1 MAEETGSGAAEL
13 GRGATI
19 GRYLVLTLLGKGGMG
34 EVYAAYDPELD
45 RKVAIKVLHG
55 TPSGGTDAAEGRARM
70 LREAQALAQLSDPNV
85 VAVYDVGTF
94 GERVFLAM
102 EFVDGNT
109 LSYWQQSAIRSWKDI
124 VDRYLAAGRG
134 LAAAHKRGLVHRDFK
149 PENAMV
155 GKDGQVR
162 VMDFGLARSEASSV
176 VEGATDDAAG
186 TPSRRATTLS
196 GARVFGST
204 PSSSRKSTSGSGSG
218 GPLAPATEI
227 SSPSGIKSS
236 NLAAKSGSPA
246 GRKSE
251 GTGAGAPGG
260 NTAGPAAG
268 PTAGPTGGTPLP
280 SSRAL
285 ALALSDAASDM
296 DGATRDLSKAVGSE
310 ISAAMSPTALASPLT
325 QSGAMMGTPAYM
337 APEQFAGKV
346 ADAKSDQFSFCVALY
361 EALYG
366 ERPFAGKSL
375 PDLTRQVML
384 GRVRDVPPNTR
395 VPTWLRKV
403 ILRGLRVDRD
413 ERHASM
419 EALLA
424 ALAADPSRRRRRYL
438 ASGSVAG
445 VIAVLTVALIQAS
458 QKQKTRCV
466 SADAKLAGVWELP
479 GQHGRAVLSA
489 RKDGIR
495 RAFIQTGKR
504 YAADAFALVQ
514 STLDRYVGAWNDM
527 HRDACEATHLRGEQ
541 SAEVL
546 DLRMS
551 CLQDRFN
558 EVRALTNVFA
568 DANGDVV
575 SKAAEAV
582 QSLRSVEQC
591 ADIAA
596 LKAVVRPPDNP
607 AVRRAVEDTRVA
619 LAEVKALGDAGKM
632 KQAAARIEKV
642 VEAAKA
648 TGYEP
653 LMAEAQLQS
662 ALLAT
667 LSGNFKAAESN
678 YESAVWLAESS
689 RYDEVTLLAS
699 AQLVFIVG
707 YAGSRYPEGERW
719 SQLAGAVLRRAG
731 PGHDVAAGWL
741 ANNRGMLH
749 VRRGALDEAL
759 RYSLEAIKVKER
771 AYGPDHVDVAISENN
786 VAEVLLSLGRVDE
799 AIQRNDHAVTIT
811 VAALGSDHPRVAS
824 LLETRA
830 DLKNAKGQYGE
841 ARTAAESALEI
852 ASREFGW
859 EHYTVRYALVALG
872 KSQVGLKAMAEGART
887 LRRAIALIESNRDEV
902 VLLGEAKFAL
912 ARTELSHSKERAA
925 ALASE
930 ALALLRSTPEGARA
944 AVEVETWLHVLA
956 TNARELSMR

>member
-1 MAEETGSGAAEL
+1 MAEHTGTDAVEL

-55 TPSGGTDAAEGRARM
+55 TPSGGTDAAEGRARI

-124 VDRYLAAGRG
+124 VDRYSAAGRG
-134 LAAAHKRGLVHRDFK
+134 LAAAHKRGLIHRDFK

-155 GKDGQVR
+155 GRDGQVR
-162 VMDFGLARSEASSV
+162 VMDFGLARSEAPPV
-176 VEGATDDAAG
+176 VDGAAG
-186 TPSRRATTLS
+186 EGSETGAAPRRVSTIS
-196 GARVFGST
+196 GARVFGAT
-204 PSSSRKSTSGSGSG
+204 PSPGPKSGAESGKPS
-218 GPLAPATEI
+218 PLPGE
-227 SSPSGIKSS
+227 SSPPPGMPSS
-236 NLAAKSGSPA
+236 DLAAKS
-246 GRKSE
+246 
-251 GTGAGAPGG
+251 APPSG
-260 NTAGPAAG
+260 
-268 PTAGPTGGTPLP
+268 GGTPLP

-285 ALALSDAASDM
+285 ALALADAASDM
-296 DGATRDLSKAVGSE
+296 DGATRDLSKAVGAE

-346 ADAKSDQFSFCVALY
+346 ADARSDQFSFCVALY
-361 EALYG
+361 EGLYG

-375 PDLTRQVML
+375 PDLTRQVMA
-384 GRVRDVPPNTR
+384 GRVREAPANSR
-395 VPTWLRKV
+395 VPGWLRKV

-413 ERHASM
+413 ERYASM
-419 EALLA
+419 EVLLA
-424 ALAADPSRRRRRYL
+424 ALAADPSRLRRRYL
-438 ASGSVAG
+438 LSASLAS
-445 VIAVLTVALIQAS
+445 VIAVLVVGLIQAS
-458 QKQKTRCV
+458 QKQKMKCV
-466 SADAKLAGVWELP
+466 GADAKLAGVWELP
-479 GQHGRAVLSA
+479 GRGRAVLSA

-495 RAFIQTGKR
+495 RAFMQSGKR
-504 YAADAFALVQ
+504 YSADAFALVQ

-596 LKAVVRPPDNP
+596 LKAVVKPPDTP

-632 KQAAARIEKV
+632 KQAVARIDKV
-642 VEAAKA
+642 VAEAKA

-653 LMAEAQLQS
+653 LMAEALLQS

-667 LSGNFKAAESN
+667 TSGNFKAAEGS

-689 RYDEVTLLAS
+689 RHDEVTLLAS
-699 AQLVFIVG
+699 AQLVFVVG
-707 YAGSRYPEGERW
+707 YAASRYPEADRW

-731 PGHDVAAGWL
+731 AGHDVAAGWL
-741 ANNRGMLH
+741 ANNRGLLH

-771 AYGPDHVDVAISENN
+771 AYGPNHFDVAISENN
-786 VAEVLLSLGRVDE
+786 AALILLSLGRVDE
-799 AIQRNDHAVTIT
+799 AIQLNDHALTIT
-811 VAALGSDHPRVAS
+811 MAAVGNDHPLVAS
-824 LLETRA
+824 ILQTGA
-830 DLKNAKGQYGE
+830 DLRNAKGRYGE
-841 ARTAAESALEI
+841 ARPAAERALEI
-852 ASREFGW
+852 ASRELGW
-859 EHYTVRYALVALG
+859 DHPTAHNALVSLG
-872 KSQVGLKAMAEGART
+872 KSQVGAKAMAEGART
-887 LRRAIALIESNRDEV
+887 LRRAIALIEPNREEV
-902 VLLGEAKFAL
+902 VLLGDAKFAL
-912 ARTELSHSKERAA
+912 ARAELSHSKERAV
-925 ALASE
+925 ALARE
-930 ALALLRSTPEGARA
+930 ALVLLRSDPEGARLV
-944 AVEVETWLHVLA
+944 VEVETWARELA
-956 TNARELSMR
+956 TNSRELSMR